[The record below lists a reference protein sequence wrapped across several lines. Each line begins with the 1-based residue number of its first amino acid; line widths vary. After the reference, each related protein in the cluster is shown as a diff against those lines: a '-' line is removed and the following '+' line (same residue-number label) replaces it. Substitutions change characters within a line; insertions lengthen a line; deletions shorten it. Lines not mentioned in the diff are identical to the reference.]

1 MGMVDY
7 SGSAV
12 VHFTGGITA
21 LYAACILG
29 ARRGRFYDRE
39 GRPLAKPGLTK
50 GHSIA
55 LQMLGTMILWFCWY
69 GFNSGSALL
78 LPTLAKGSVAAR
90 AAVNTTIGAAAGTLS
105 ALLLNGIIVERQT
118 GEFVLDIVMSMN
130 GWYVTFCPSPSRVRV
145 FAHSHMVSCLNLQFV
160 GTGRHY
166 GRMRRCGLLGRS
178 DYWHHLGR
186 GVYWCRRSPH
196 LRQD

>member
-1 MGMVDY
+1 LLSPTNDRAVIGMGMVDY

-12 VHFTGGITA
+12 IHFTGGITA
-21 LYAACILG
+21 LYAAYILG

-78 LPTLAKGSVAAR
+78 LPTLAKGSVASR
-90 AAVNTTIGAAAGTLS
+90 AAVNTTIGAAAGALS
-105 ALLLNGIIVERQT
+105 ALLVNGIIVERQT
-118 GEFVLDIVMSMN
+118 GEFVLDIVMCMN
-130 GWYVTFCPSPSRVRV
+130 GWYVVQFICIVWLRITMSLSCFRSHCTLVNVAVCRDWSP
-145 FAHSHMVSCLNLQFV
+145 
-160 GTGRHY
+160 
-166 GRMRRCGLLGRS
+166 
-178 DYWHHLGR
+178 
-186 GVYWCRRSPH
+186 
-196 LRQD
+196 LRLDAESWTIGPL